1 MAKVFLFPEGK
12 DFGVDKGLNY
22 SDPFFPLFPELTSYC
37 QSSNEFIKFFQ
48 HHWRFWFDET
58 ANRVIIVIRM
68 TLKEIRMLESVAY
81 EDRYDFVR
89 SMMI

>member
-12 DFGVDKGLNY
+12 DFGVDKGLYY

-48 HHWRFWFDET
+48 HHKGPSGDSGLMKQQT
-58 ANRVIIVIRM
+58 V
-68 TLKEIRMLESVAY
+68 L
-81 EDRYDFVR
+81 
-89 SMMI
+89 